1 MNAFP
6 KWITIPP
13 AEWIFYAEAEP
24 GERLACL
31 IYEYYREPE
40 TVPWL
45 ALSLEEREA
54 YTEAEGLAAV
64 PLETLEQR
72 KALRKAQQDAGGPR
86 AFIFSDLPAARI
98 IEVDGID
105 FPENSFMRAQGET
118 DVKLRLNLEL
128 PTELLLSQIRSAL
141 DLARKQATG
150 KSQSSKLAETRERK
164 RVNELLRCLSQSRLL
179 PCLRQAGF
187 TRSEMTKE
195 IGRVKVG
202 TDPLGGTPAE
212 WEKSGER
219 LLFYFTK

>member
-6 KWITIPP
+6 QWITIPP
-13 AEWIFYAEAEP
+13 EEWVFYAMAEP

-31 IYEYYREPE
+31 TYEYRREPE

-54 YTEAEGLAAV
+54 FTDSESLAAV
-64 PLETLEQR
+64 PLETLEER
-72 KALRKAQQDAGGPR
+72 KALRKAQQDAGGAR
-86 AFIFSDLPAARI
+86 AFIFSDLPAARV

-105 FPENSFMRAQGET
+105 FPENSFMKAQGEI

-164 RVNELLRCLSQSRLL
+164 RVNELLRCLSRSRLL
-179 PCLRQAGF
+179 PCLRHAGF
-187 TRSEMTKE
+187 TRSEMTRE

-202 TDPLGGTPAE
+202 TDPLGGTTAE

-219 LLFYFTK
+219 LLSYFTK

>member
-6 KWITIPP
+6 QWITIPP
-13 AEWIFYAEAEP
+13 EEWVFYAMAEP

-31 IYEYYREPE
+31 IYECRRESE

-45 ALSLEEREA
+45 ALSREEREA
-54 YTEAEGLAAV
+54 FTEEEGLAAP
-64 PLETLEQR
+64 PLMTPDQR
-72 KALRKAQQDAGGPR
+72 KAMRKAQQDAGGPR

-105 FPENSFMRAQGET
+105 FPENSFMKAQGET

-164 RVNELLRCLSQSRLL
+164 WVNDHLRCLSRSRLL

-187 TRSEMTKE
+187 TRSEMTTQ
-195 IGRVKVG
+195 IGSVKVG
-202 TDPLGGTPAE
+202 TDPLGGTLAE
-212 WEKSGER
+212 WEKSGDR
-219 LLFYFTK
+219 LPSYFTK